1 MKTNLKMGMK
11 VWTMSKELE
20 EKLMRGLMELGVF
33 VMSLYIIY
41 YLFAPVFDINMILE
55 AWTQPAS
62 FMKRLMDVMLCY
74 TNQMLD
80 IISGFSAGQVLLL
93 LIPGLVRKS
102 I

>member
-1 MKTNLKMGMK
+1 
-11 VWTMSKELE
+11 MSKELE

-74 TNQMLD
+74 TKQMLD

-93 LIPGLVRKS
+93 LSPGLVRKS

>member
-55 AWTQPAS
+55 AWTQPVG

-74 TNQMLD
+74 TTQMLD
-80 IISGFSAGQVLLL
+80 IISDFSAGQVLLL

-102 I
+102 M

>member
-93 LIPGLVRKS
+93 LIPVLVRKS